1 MAFDHDEASREE
13 AVELET
19 MQVIAPEASVA
30 ESGEASCN
38 GMGAEVPNRA
48 TLLVPPRESGT
59 DSSLPSDNSGVH
71 PVAK

>member
-30 ESGEASCN
+30 ESGEVSCN

-48 TLLVPPRESGT
+48 TLLLSPRESGA
-59 DSSLPSDNSGVH
+59 DPFLPSDNPGVP
-71 PVAK
+71 PVA